1 VFDKRRGYLLSKE
14 ALAEAEGYIKQLL
27 DERAREAKA
36 AKQPAAVAKRAA
48 EIKRHITDIHALGQ
62 PEAAAP
68 LVAAL
73 ERQLEELHTP
83 ATARTDRQLL
93 AANELPRVLAKYVQQ
108 MEQGFRALS
117 GPEAVAKA
125 RAAMTSLLV
134 GGTITLGP
142 DADNANWVGTMRLKH
157 LGDFAL
163 ELSGRRRKLGF
174 SSEFHEPPNSFN
186 VSKKATS
193 RPPPR

>member
-1 VFDKRRGYLLSKE
+1 MIPAGYS
-14 ALAEAEGYIKQLL
+14 
-27 DERAREAKA
+27 
-36 AKQPAAVAKRAA
+36 AKQPAAVAKQVA
-48 EIKRHITDIHALGQ
+48 EIKRRIADIHALGQ

-68 LVAAL
+68 LVAAI
-73 ERQLEELHTP
+73 ERQLEELQTP

-93 AANELPRVLAKYVQQ
+93 TARELPRVLEKYVQQ

-134 GGTITLGP
+134 GGTIKLGP
-142 DADNANWVGTMRLKH
+142 NADNANWVGTMRLKH

-174 SSEFHEPPNSFN
+174 SSEIHQQPNSLTI
-186 VSKKATS
+186 SKKATS